1 MGNTSAVPKPLRF
14 FDTAASACSEAG
26 DMQMKLS
33 FEKSNLLYIVAL
45 GA

>member
-1 MGNTSAVPKPLRF
+1 MSAVPKPLRF
-14 FDTAASACSEAG
+14 FDVVAFACNEAG

-33 FEKSNLLYIVAL
+33 FENSNLLYIIAV